1 MSFINILLPFESYRV
16 DASKFSG
23 VAMVV
28 EPDTKNTA
36 TVKLYFESIEVSF
49 RFKSSRS
56 ITREDRSYIISHF
69 GGQVVGG

>member
-36 TVKLYFESIEVSF
+36 THGLRSDDLREFED
-49 RFKSSRS
+49 FKFINDFFFLSCLN
-56 ITREDRSYIISHF
+56 
-69 GGQVVGG
+69 